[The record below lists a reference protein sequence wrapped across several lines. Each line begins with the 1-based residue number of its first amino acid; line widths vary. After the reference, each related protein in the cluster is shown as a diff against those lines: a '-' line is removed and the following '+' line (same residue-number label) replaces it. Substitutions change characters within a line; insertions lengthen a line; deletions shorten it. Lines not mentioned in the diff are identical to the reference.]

1 MLQYVLIPDH
11 EDLMFLQPVAGLEEV
26 ARGGWSEVYINP
38 VPISL
43 HPQKSNFYEVG
54 ISTFNTL
61 STSSLPIVLPPYQF
75 SQGSSLEMPFIFQ
88 EYRMT
93 SVDDPSNASTSS

>member
-61 STSSLPIVLPPYQF
+61 STSSLPIVLYSNPFQHRHAALSVF
-75 SQGSSLEMPFIFQ
+75 SRLFVGDAVYLPG
-88 EYRMT
+88 
-93 SVDDPSNASTSS
+93 VSNDFG